1 MALPQRVSREAGR
14 DGPGAA
20 PAPAGMPLR
29 PRRILVPVDFSP
41 HAQGALAAAAALA
54 RRLGARLDVV
64 HVIPDEEIRAIARSR
79 LARRGLDQI
88 LEDLGQA
95 VEEHALATAGVGRNG
110 GLDVRAM
117 AVSGLPAE
125 GILRAA
131 WRLQADLIVMA
142 THGRTGLLH
151 AVMGSVAE
159 AVVRRAPCPV
169 LTIRPATN

>member
-1 MALPQRVSREAGR
+1 MAVPREVSREEGR
-14 DGPGAA
+14 DGPAGA
-20 PAPAGMPLR
+20 PARAGARLR
-29 PRRILVPVDFSP
+29 PQRILVPVDFSP
-41 HAQGALAAAAALA
+41 HAQSALAAAVALA
-54 RRLGARLDVV
+54 GRLGAKLVVV

-110 GLDVRAM
+110 EIDIRAL

-131 WRLQADLIVMA
+131 WRMQADLIVMA
-142 THGRTGLLH
+142 THGRTGLVH

-159 AVVRRAPCPV
+159 EVVRRAPCPV
-169 LTIRPATN
+169 LTIRPAAP

>member
-1 MALPQRVSREAGR
+1 MALPQKLPRDPGR
-14 DGPGAA
+14 DGSGFS
-20 PAPAGMPLR
+20 PAGARSPGR
-29 PRRILVPVDFSP
+29 PQRILVPVDFSP

-54 RRLGARLDVV
+54 RRLGAELVVV

-79 LARRGLDQI
+79 LARRGLDQV

-95 VEEHALATAGVGRNG
+95 LEEHAVNTAGVERNG
-110 GLDVRAM
+110 GLDVRAL

-125 GILRAA
+125 GIVRAA

-142 THGRTGLLH
+142 THGRTGLAH

-159 AVVRRAPCPV
+159 DVVRRAPCPV
-169 LTIRPATN
+169 LTIRRAAP